1 MNRQAMAAIFKRD
14 LRAYFGNP
22 TGYVFIF
29 LFVVATGFF
38 AWYDDA
44 FFAQNKANLDLLS
57 EKMPVL
63 LLLFVPA
70 VTMAAWAT
78 EYRQGTEQLLLTL
91 PAQDPEVVLAKFGA
105 CFAVYTAALAF
116 TLSHVLVLEALGS
129 PDLGLMF
136 ATYLGYWVLGGALV
150 AVGML
155 GSSFTRNQTLAFI
168 CGALLCAALLA
179 LHLFA
184 PLLGAVG
191 AAGAAEAVAELS
203 AVRRL
208 ESFTRGVVAFEDLVY
223 FVAVAAT
230 ALFANTVVI
239 GTRLWATG
247 SGRGGHATA
256 RLVSVLVGGLSAVLF
271 LQQAAVRADVTSA
284 RMLSLT
290 PEAEKILDSLSEDRP
305 VTVEAW
311 LSPTV
316 PTEYVGTRDALVR
329 MLSELDAQGGD
340 KLRVIVHDTELYSE
354 EAERAESLFKIKPE
368 RVETM
373 ADGRRTTADVFLG
386 LAFRCGTREITIPFF
401 HRGLPIQYELTRAI
415 GAAADLERKK
425 VGILTAG
432 LNIFGGFDFTSM
444 ARNPEWQIVADLRN
458 QYEVSE
464 VAGTA
469 AIDTSLDVLVV
480 PMPTAMPQ
488 GAMDRVAEYLHQGGN
503 ALFFVD
509 SFPISDMEKAPMRP
523 PGAGRNPFQ
532 QPQAPPPERGELT
545 PLFNAMGV
553 SFPKE
558 RVVWDGYNPH
568 PEFEFP
574 REVVFVRPKDEDVPT
589 PAGDEQFDG
598 GGFNQKDPITAGLQ
612 ELALIFP
619 GEVEALPTPEI
630 TATPLVRT
638 GVGRS
643 GWHRWDEMVQESFF
657 GMQQLPPDTRAYR
670 AADAART
677 LALRLR
683 GKLRAPSNTDA
694 MKQGELG
701 QEFDAIVVADMDLIS
716 DSFYSL
722 RRQGDKSL
730 PELDNITFVANCI
743 DALAG
748 EDAYLALRKL
758 RPKHRTLTYFEELQ
772 RRLDKQQ
779 AAAVEA
785 AKEQAK
791 KELEA
796 AQKRLDDKLQ
806 EIEGRA
812 DLDRRTKA
820 VMLRAAQEREQAKL
834 DAEKRRIEDRERAAV
849 RKSKTEVSRQ
859 ENAARAVVRVLAL
872 FLPPIPVL
880 LLGVFVFIR
889 KVQRE
894 REGIP
899 AQRRRVA

>member
-38 AWYDDA
+38 AWFNDE

-57 EKMPVL
+57 ANFPLL

-91 PAQDPEVVLAKFGA
+91 PAQDPEVVLAKYGA

-116 TLSHVLVLEALGS
+116 TTSNVVVLELLGS

-136 ATYLGYWVLGGALV
+136 ATYLGYWLLGGALV

-155 GSSFTRNQTLAFI
+155 GSSFTRNQTLAFVAGAVL
-168 CGALLCAALLA
+168 CALLVGLHLLA
-179 LHLFA
+179 
-184 PLLGAVG
+184 PVLGVAFGPGV
-191 AAGAAEAVAELS
+191 AEAVAELS

-208 ESFTRGVVAFEDLVY
+208 ESFTRGVVALEDVAY
-223 FVAVAAT
+223 FLAVAAA

-239 GTRLWATG
+239 GARLRAAG
-247 SGRGGHATA
+247 SGRGLHAGV
-256 RLVSVLVGGLSAVLF
+256 RLASVLVGGLSAVLF
-271 LQQAAVRADVTSA
+271 VQQGAVRADVTYE

-290 PEAEKILDSLSEDRP
+290 PEAAKILDSLSEAHP

-311 LSPTV
+311 LSAKV
-316 PTEYVGTRDALVR
+316 PPEYVATRDALVR
-329 MLSELDAQGGD
+329 MLRELDARGGD
-340 KLRVIVHDTELYSE
+340 KVRVVVHDTELYSE
-354 EAERAESLFKIKPE
+354 EAERAETLFKIKPE
-368 RVETM
+368 RVETIE
-373 ADGRRTTADVFLG
+373 DGRRTTTDVFLG
-386 LAFRCGTREITIPFF
+386 LAFRCGTRELTIPFF

-425 VGILTAG
+425 VGIVTAG
-432 LNIFGGFDFTSM
+432 LNIFGGFDFNTM
-444 ARNPEWQIVADLRN
+444 ARNPEWQVVADLRN

-469 AIDTSLDVLVV
+469 AIDTGLDVLVV
-480 PMPTAMPQ
+480 PLATAMPQ
-488 GAMDRVAEYLHQGGN
+488 DAMDRVAEYLHAGGN

-509 SFPISDMEKAPMRP
+509 AFPISDMEKAPMRE

-532 QPQAPPPERGELT
+532 QPQAPPPQRGELT

-553 SFPKE
+553 SFPKD

-574 REVVFVRPKDEDVPT
+574 KEVVFVRPTDEDVP
-589 PAGDEQFDG
+589 PPEGDAFEG
-598 GGFNQKDPITAGLQ
+598 GGFNQQDPITAGLQ

-619 GEVEALPTPEI
+619 GEVQAVSTPEI

-638 GVGRS
+638 GPRS
-643 GWHRWDEMVQESFF
+643 GWHRWDEMVQDSFM
-657 GMQQLPPDTRAYR
+657 GMQQLP
-670 AADAART
+670 ADSRPYKPADEART

-683 GKLRAPSNTDA
+683 GKLRAPKDGEA
-694 MKQGELG
+694 MKQGETG
-701 QEFDAIVVADMDLIS
+701 QEFDAIVVADLDLIS

-758 RPKHRTLTYFEELQ
+758 RPRHRTLTYFEELR
-772 RRLDKQQ
+772 RRLDEQQRAAEQ
-779 AAAVEA
+779 AA
-785 AKEQAK
+785 KDQAK
-791 KELEA
+791 AELA
-796 AQKRLDDKLQ
+796 GAQKRLEEKLQ
-806 EIEGRA
+806 EIEGRT
-812 DLDRRTKA
+812 DLDRRTKV
-820 VMLRAAQEREQAKL
+820 VMLRAAQEREQARL

-849 RKSKTEVSRQ
+849 RKSKTEVSRSTGKVIG
-859 ENAARAVVRVLAL
+859 AVRLSAL
-872 FLPPIPVL
+872 LLPPIPVL
-880 LLGVFVFIR
+880 LLGIFVFVR